1 MTPIKIT
8 IYSDYIW
15 PFCYIGKGIVERLKQ
30 EFKIIDEWLPFEIH
44 PDTPQKGVF
53 WKDYFPG
60 MNPEAFFRQLDE
72 RGKKMGVRFGP
83 QPLMSNSC
91 RALEGGE
98 FAKEHGRYD
107 AYHEAVFR
115 AFFTECKDIGNRS
128 VILEL
133 AMNVGLDAA
142 ALDAALESN
151 TYLPRLQATT
161 REAKANGFSAA
172 PTFVIDG
179 HGSIS
184 GAQPIDTFRTI
195 LRGVE
200 KGTKLE
206 SLATMN

>member
-1 MTPIKIT
+1 M
-8 IYSDYIW
+8 
-15 PFCYIGKGIVERLKQ
+15 KQ

-60 MNPEAFFRQLDE
+60 MDAEAFFRQLDE
-72 RGKKMGVRFGP
+72 RGQKLGVRFGP
-83 QPLMSNSC
+83 QPLMSNS
-91 RALEGGE
+91 REALEGGE

-133 AMNVGLDAA
+133 AKNVGLDAD
-142 ALDAALESN
+142 ALDAGLESN
-151 TYLPRLQATT
+151 IYLPRLQAIT

-179 HGSIS
+179 YDSIS

-206 SLATMN
+206 PLATMN

>member
-1 MTPIKIT
+1 M
-8 IYSDYIW
+8 
-15 PFCYIGKGIVERLKQ
+15 KQ
-30 EFKIIDEWLPFEIH
+30 EFTIIDEWLPFEIH
-44 PDTPQKGVF
+44 PDTPQNGVF

-72 RGKKMGVRFGP
+72 RGQKCGVRFGP
-83 QPLMSNSC
+83 QPLMSNS
-91 RALEGGE
+91 RGALEGGE
-98 FAKEHGRYD
+98 FAKEHGLYD

-133 AMNVGLDAA
+133 TKNVGLDAD

-151 TYLPRLQATT
+151 IYLPRLQAAT

-179 HGSIS
+179 YGSIS
-184 GAQPIDTFRTI
+184 GAQPIDTFRKI
-195 LRGVE
+195 LCSAGE
-200 KGTKLE
+200 ATNLE
-206 SLATMN
+206 LRTAVN